1 MLKRILFVFGFTTL
15 VFAHPE
21 DAPLCPDYGVGRIG
35 SMTPDGYGVKAYGD
49 FLYWTAQ
56 MDGLDLAL
64 KISPTIDS
72 ANTSKV
78 VRQDFQ
84 WDPAFRVGLGY
95 YVKWRDWDF
104 KLEWTR
110 FRTSSSAFASADDN
124 NLYPLWGRVGNSS
137 TLTLSDISGF
147 WDLHYDT
154 LDLLFHP
161 GFFRYQYFSI
171 QPTFGLRGAWID
183 WDYTINQMFLESDGT
198 FLTQNLPYKNHFK
211 SIGFVAG
218 LNTKWFVA
226 WGLHLYANALTSVL
240 YGEFDIDQPS
250 EISTFNSTVNTSAHE
265 EYWRI
270 RSNLHLMMGLGWDKL
285 FLNNTMR
292 LNIHVGYEFLT
303 WFNQNQLYRARTEIL
318 GASNLI
324 EFTPVIERDDL
335 GINGLTVG
343 ASLEF

>member
-64 KISPTIDS
+64 ELTPFVN
-72 ANTSKV
+72 NTNNSKV
-78 VRQDFQ
+78 IRQGFQ

-95 YVKWRDWDF
+95 YVKWSDWDF
-104 KLEWTR
+104 NLEWTR
-110 FRTSSSAFASADDN
+110 FRTTSTAVASAGDN
-124 NLYPLWGRVGNSS
+124 TLYPLWGRVGNSS
-137 TLTLSDISGF
+137 TRQLSNISGH

-171 QPTFGLRGAWID
+171 QPTFGLRGVWID
-183 WDYTINQMFLESDGT
+183 WDYTINQMFLETDGS
-198 FLTQNLPYKNHFK
+198 FVTQNLPYENHYHA
-211 SIGFVAG
+211 IGFVVG
-218 LNTKWFVA
+218 VNTKWFVA
-226 WGLHLYANALTSVL
+226 WGLHLYANAQASVL
-240 YGEFDIDQPS
+240 YGKYDLEQPS
-250 EISTFNSTVNTSAHE
+250 EVASAQVTLDTSSHQD
-265 EYWRI
+265 YWRV
-270 RSNLHLMMGLGWDKL
+270 RSNIHLMMGFAWEKL
-285 FLNNTMR
+285 FANNTIR
-292 LNIHVGYEFLT
+292 LNIHAGYEFLT
-303 WFNQNQLYRARTEIL
+303 WFNQNQLYRSRSEIF
-318 GASNLI
+318 GATNLI